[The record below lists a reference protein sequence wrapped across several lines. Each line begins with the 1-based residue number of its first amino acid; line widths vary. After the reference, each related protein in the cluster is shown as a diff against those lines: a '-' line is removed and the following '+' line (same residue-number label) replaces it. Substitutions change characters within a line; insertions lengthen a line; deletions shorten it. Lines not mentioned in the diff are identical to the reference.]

1 MKCLRLF
8 VISAMTV
15 ACMVASAQT
24 HVIAHR
30 GYWDCAGSA
39 QNSITSLRLADK
51 LGCYGSEFDVHL
63 TGDNVIVVHH
73 DPAADGIPIQTSRY
87 EDIKKCRLANGERIP
102 TLAEYLKAAQE
113 LKTRLILEIKKQE
126 AQSHEDSLVDETVAM
141 VRRYGLEERTE
152 YISFSGK
159 ACERLRRLCPN
170 ARISYLN
177 GDWSPQTVKEKGL
190 DGIDYSQQ
198 VMALHPEW
206 IGQCHD
212 LGLTVNVWT
221 VDDLNAINKFIKAGT
236 DFVTT
241 NKPVEALKL
250 ARPLDR

>member
-1 MKCLRLF
+1 M
-8 VISAMTV
+8 A
-15 ACMVASAQT
+15 ASAQT
-24 HVIAHR
+24 RVIAHR
-30 GYWDCAGSA
+30 GCWDCAGSA

-63 TGDNVIVVHH
+63 TGDGVIVVHH
-73 DPAADGIPIQTSRY
+73 DPTVDGVPIQTSHY
-87 EDIKKCRLANGERIP
+87 EDIKRCKLANGERIP
-102 TLAEYLKAAQE
+102 TLAEYLKAAQG
-113 LKTRLILEIKKQE
+113 LKTRLILEIKEQE
-126 AQSHEDSLVDETVAM
+126 AQSHEDSLVNGTVAM

-152 YISFSGK
+152 YISFSGR
-159 ACERLRRLCPN
+159 ACERLRKLCPK

-177 GDWSPQTVKEKGL
+177 GDWSPQTVKAKGL
-190 DGIDYSQQ
+190 DGIDYNQQ

-221 VDDLNAINKFIKAGT
+221 VDDLNAINRFIEAAA
-236 DFVTT
+236 DFLTT

-250 ARPLDR
+250 ARPLDQ